1 MKEIPV
7 EFMPGFWVS
16 IPDGLEG
23 KGSGFLLAE
32 NIKSVF
38 SVNCSIPK
46 SQDFQRSWTI
56 LDMTEDEINNNNY
69 LNAVT
74 RIISESWIDTMSII
88 IIGSENSIRK
98 LLIGYLIN
106 HGRINN
112 EHITGIINSKIGNGY
127 SEKNSIDVDE
137 KIIIKNNLDGYESN

>member
-1 MKEIPV
+1 MYLKMKEIPI

-16 IPDGLEG
+16 IPSGLEG

-56 LDMTEDEINNNNY
+56 LDMTEDEINNTNY
-69 LNAVT
+69 LNAIT
-74 RIISESWIDTMSII
+74 RIISESWVDTMSII
-88 IIGSENSIRK
+88 IVG
-98 LLIGYLIN
+98 LG
-106 HGRINN
+106 
-112 EHITGIINSKIGNGY
+112 
-127 SEKNSIDVDE
+127 DDE
-137 KIIIKNNLDGYESN
+137 FADMVRLDGDEIAIKAGVKDIVQFLKFQDVTR

>member
-1 MKEIPV
+1 MYLKMKEIPI

-16 IPDGLEG
+16 IPSGLEG

-56 LDMTEDEINNNNY
+56 LDMTEDEINNTNY
-69 LNAVT
+69 LNAIT
-74 RIISESWIDTMSII
+74 RIISESWVDTMSII
-88 IIGSENSIRK
+88 IVGSENSIRK

-106 HGRINN
+106 HGRINK

-127 SEKNSIDVDE
+127 IKVDVDVIE
-137 KIIIKNNLDGYESN
+137 SGYESN